1 MSNKIIARN
10 LTAKAAYDVPGNP
23 PSTRPESGVGNC
35 YPGLEYDHRN
45 LDRRFFPGL
54 LIEYLSSDGSAEGN
68 ARQGARVV
76 NVDTADVDL
85 RAPEPQYRELAPRL
99 VSALQSASSALL
111 ATGSQW
117 YLASIAQGGKT
128 INLPAAADGTPVDG
142 AVVWRIVRSLAPA
155 PVKIRLTRRDDA
167 KAAEV
172 VLDGWRIR
180 FTDART
186 GVISLSFQP
195 GELSQSLCSPWMHDF
210 RDCACTYW
218 ASNHPDIVFAEIPP
232 GLSALPSGQ
241 ADDALLGTARVDWL
255 RADRAFSA
263 SSLATSSGSTNTQ
276 MEMSHFEINR
286 RWQDLAVVL
295 ENREI
300 GSAYVP
306 RSRRA
311 DHAQPYSSP
320 AELRDAL
327 ELLAGL
333 EHLVILLYLYARYSV
348 LHPEQ
353 ARDGGAG
360 QWPTLADDT
369 EFLRH
374 QLLDVAIGEMQHLR
388 WVNQLLADIAASDLI
403 RGWQYVPAV
412 RPPALVIPAAGRVP
426 EQHAMLAPL
435 DGKLIELFISI
446 EEPSGY
452 IDGRY
457 ARATAT
463 LLRPEYPRHLYEA
476 ASTIARD
483 GEQHFL
489 KFRDIALIARGYG
502 NTQPPYQ
509 RPVKP
514 GDPADPAVKSAL
526 DLYVK
531 IADGLFKGYTP
542 GPIDNRVSL
551 AEARKLMFDLD
562 QAAEALALK
571 NIGVPYLTLY

>member
-54 LIEYLSSDGSAEGN
+54 IIEYLSSDSSAEGN
-68 ARQGARVV
+68 ARQGARLVA
-76 NVDTADVDL
+76 VDAADVDL
-85 RAPEPQYRELAPRL
+85 RNAEPQYRGLAL
-99 VSALQSASSALL
+99 TLLSALQAASKALSAK
-111 ATGSQW
+111 GSQW
-117 YLASIAQGGKT
+117 YLFSIAQGGKT
-128 INLPAAADGTPVDG
+128 IDLPAADDGTPIDG
-142 AVVWRIVRSLAPA
+142 AVVWRIIRSLAPA
-155 PVKIRLTRRDDA
+155 PVTISLKRRDDP
-167 KAAEV
+167 KAA
-172 VLDGWRIR
+172 VLSFEGWRKR

-186 GVISLSFQP
+186 GVISLSLQP
-195 GELSQSLCSPWMHDF
+195 GELTQSLCSPWMHDF

-218 ASNHPDIVFAEIPP
+218 ASNHPDIVFAETPA
-232 GLSALPSGQ
+232 GTGTLPSGQ
-241 ADDALLGTARVDWL
+241 VADALLGTGRVDWL
-255 RADRAFSA
+255 RADRAFPA
-263 SSLATSSGSTNTQ
+263 SSLATSSGSANLQ
-276 MEMSHFEINR
+276 LEMSHFEINQ

-295 ENREI
+295 ENQEI
-300 GSAYVP
+300 GSTYVP
-306 RSRRA
+306 RSRRR

-333 EHLVILLYLYARYSV
+333 EHLVILMYLYARYSV
-348 LHPEQ
+348 IHPDQ
-353 ARDGGAG
+353 AREGETG
-360 QWPTLADDT
+360 QWPTLIDDT

-374 QLLDVAIGEMQHLR
+374 QLLDVAISEMQHLR
-388 WVNQLLADIAASDLI
+388 WVNQLLAEIAATGI
-403 RGWQYVPAV
+403 IPGWEYVPAV
-412 RPPALVIPAAGRVP
+412 RPPALVIPAAGRMR
-426 EQHAMLAPL
+426 EQPAVLDPL
-435 DGKLIELFISI
+435 GGKLIDLFIAI

-483 GEQHFL
+483 GESHFL
-489 KFRDIALIARGYG
+489 KFRDIALVARAYG
-502 NTQPPYQ
+502 DTDPPYQ
-509 RPVKP
+509 RALKP

-531 IADGLFKGYTP
+531 IVEGLFKGYAP
-542 GPIDNRVSL
+542 GPVDNRKAL
-551 AEARKLMFDLD
+551 ADSRKIMFDLD

-571 NIGVPYLTLY
+571 NVGVPYLSLY